1 MKQKHEHQ
9 CPSCDCEEGLDSAT
23 DLSYN
28 KRSEEDKKKVRDEK
42 DNKDKVPD

>member
-1 MKQKHEHQ
+1 MKHKHEHK
-9 CPSCDCEEGLDSAT
+9 CPSCDCEESLDSAT

-42 DNKDKVPD
+42 DNEDKVPD